1 MSKLNCLARNC
12 VNNEGG
18 LCDAEYILIKGAN
31 SKTTSQTYCS
41 NFRKDN
47 ILNEII
53 ALGNTNYIG
62 EIKQMV
68 LSDDYEIKMSP
79 MIKCDA
85 HNCIHNVSGSCK
97 AHDVS
102 IMGSEALKKED
113 TCCETFVR

>member
-18 LCDAEYILIKGAN
+18 LCGAEYILIKGTN

-53 ALGNTNYIG
+53 ALGNTNYVG
-62 EIKQMV
+62 EIAQMI
-68 LSDDYEIKMSP
+68 SDDAEIKMSP
-79 MIKCDA
+79 MVSCHAKKCFFNIDGRCEA
-85 HNCIHNVSGSCK
+85 ADISITGSG
-97 AHDVS
+97 ARN
-102 IMGSEALKKED
+102 KED
-113 TCCETFVR
+113 TCCETFIE